1 MCHWGVLMNII
12 MTKEIKIQRVR
23 ENAVLPT
30 RASGGAAGFDLY
42 ACLTEPVE
50 IRPRGLCKIP
60 TGIAVALPDKYT
72 VGLIFARSGLGVK
85 HGIAPAN
92 AVGVID
98 SDYRGE
104 IMVGLCNTGS
114 ETYLLSPG
122 ERFAQLVVMPVFDA
136 VLKEAE
142 DLGETERGTGGF
154 GSTGKSKINRV

>member
-1 MCHWGVLMNII
+1 MNII
-12 MTKEIKIQRVR
+12 LTKEIKIKRVR

-30 RASGGAAGFDLY
+30 RASRGAAGFDLY
-42 ACLTEPVE
+42 ACLSGPVA
-50 IRPRGLCKIP
+50 IKPHGLCKIP
-60 TGIAVALPDKYT
+60 TGIAIALPDKNT

-114 ETYLLSPG
+114 EPYLLSPG
-122 ERFAQLVVMPVFDA
+122 ERFAQLVVMPVYDA
-136 VLKEAE
+136 VLTETE
-142 DLGETERGTGGF
+142 DLGETERGAAGF
-154 GSTGKSKINRV
+154 GSTGKAKISRV